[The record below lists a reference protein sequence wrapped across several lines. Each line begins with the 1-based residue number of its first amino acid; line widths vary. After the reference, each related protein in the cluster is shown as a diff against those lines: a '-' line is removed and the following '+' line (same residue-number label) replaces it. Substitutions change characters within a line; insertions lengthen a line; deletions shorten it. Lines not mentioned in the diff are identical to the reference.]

1 MTRSGALDEAPGDG
15 RAAEGRARAV
25 GAFFREMLFSIG
37 PAGRDHH
44 PAARV
49 ALGLFLPLLLLVLTG
64 RLDLAI
70 FANFSAFTGIYGR
83 NEPHRMRVVTQA
95 RAGLL
100 MFGVLMA
107 ATLLARQSPGG
118 VLDPWVSVAVTTGV
132 AWACSVIAGLWH
144 LRPAG
149 SLFYIFAFAAVASVP
164 HQPPLWEVALTSIL
178 TIALCLGIGL
188 LSRVRPSHRTPLN
201 WKELR
206 RVWRIRVAPAE
217 QRMVWI
223 ESVGYIV
230 APAIAG
236 CVATAVGQ
244 ALGFGH
250 NYWAMVASVVPLVG
264 HSTRHRVTRG
274 LQRVFGT
281 VVGLAVLGA
290 IVALRPEVWQMVVL
304 IALCQFGVELLIT
317 RQYFLAQVLVTPLAL
332 LSTLLV
338 APVEPGALFHDR
350 LIDTVIGSAVGLLVV
365 IAPAVFRRAV
375 ASRRA

>member
-1 MTRSGALDEAPGDG
+1 MTRSGALDEAAGERRGPGG
-15 RAAEGRARAV
+15 AAQAV

-37 PAGRDHH
+37 PAGRDHL

-49 ALGLFLPLLLLVLTG
+49 ALGLFLPLAILTLTG

-83 NEPHRMRVVTQA
+83 NEPHWIRVVTQA

-100 MFGVLMA
+100 MFSVLLA
-107 ATLLARQSPGG
+107 ATLVARLSPGG
-118 VLDPWVSVAVTTGV
+118 AVDPWLSVGATTVV

-164 HQPPLWEVALTSIL
+164 HQPPLWEALLTSVL
-178 TIALCLGIGL
+178 TIALCVGIGL
-188 LSRVRPSHRTPLN
+188 LSRVRASHRTPLGSR
-201 WKELR
+201 ELVR
-206 RVWRIRVAPAE
+206 SWRIRVAPAE
-217 QRMVWI
+217 RRMVWI

-290 IVALRPEVWQMVVL
+290 IVALRPEVWQMVVF

-365 IAPAVFRRAV
+365 IAPAVFRRVA